1 MNSLSRTSLVIP
13 VTVIAL
19 LICACSLPGNPKS
32 TQKEIFILQDEKISP
47 RPGNLA
53 SRPCLSLRISQPES
67 APGLNTA
74 RMAYRNDPN
83 RIDYFAYNE
92 WVASPARMIAS
103 LMENRLDESGMF
115 GSIVSGSS
123 DIRADLRLD
132 SHVLSLYQDFTGET
146 STVLLSVKVNLIAV
160 SGRTLMNSEKFSY
173 RVPANERNAESGAD
187 AANRA
192 AGQFLDDLTRF
203 VSAALEPVK
212 CPR

>member
-1 MNSLSRTSLVIP
+1 MNSLPRISLIFP

-19 LICACSLPGNPKS
+19 LISACGLPGNPKG
-32 TQKEIFILQDEKISP
+32 TEKQVFILQAEQISP

-74 RMAYRNDPN
+74 RMAYRTDPN

-92 WVASPARMIAS
+92 WIASPARMMAS
-103 LMENRLDESGMF
+103 LMEDRLDESGMF

-123 DIRADLRLD
+123 DIRTDLRLD
-132 SHVLSLYQDFTGET
+132 SNVLSLYQDFTGET
-146 STVLLSVKVNLIAV
+146 SAVALSVKVNLIDV
-160 SGRTLMNSEKFSY
+160 SGRTLINSKKFSY
-173 RVPANERNAESGAD
+173 RVPADERNAESGAV
-187 AANRA
+187 AANQA
-192 AGQFLDDLTRF
+192 AGRYLDDLTKF
-203 VSAALEPVK
+203 ISEAIDPMK

>member
-1 MNSLSRTSLVIP
+1 MNILPGISFIFP

-19 LICACSLPGNPKS
+19 LISACGLPGNPKS
-32 TQKEIFILQDEKISP
+32 TEKEVFILQAEQISP

-74 RMAYRNDPN
+74 RMAYRTDPN

-92 WVASPARMIAS
+92 WVASPARMMAS
-103 LMENRLDESGMF
+103 LMEDRLDDSGMF

-123 DIRADLRLD
+123 DIRTDLRLD

-146 STVLLSVKVNLIAV
+146 SSTLLSVKVNLIDV
-160 SGRTLMNSEKFSY
+160 SGRTLLNSEKFSY
-173 RVPANERNAESGAD
+173 RVPADERNAGSGAV
-187 AANRA
+187 AANQA
-192 AGQFLDDLTRF
+192 ADQFLDDLTRF
-203 VSAALEPVK
+203 ISAAIEPMK